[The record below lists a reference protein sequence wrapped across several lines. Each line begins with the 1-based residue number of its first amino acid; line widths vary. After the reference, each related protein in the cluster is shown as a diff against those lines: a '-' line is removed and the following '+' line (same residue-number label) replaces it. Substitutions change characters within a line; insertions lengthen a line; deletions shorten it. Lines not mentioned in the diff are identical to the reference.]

1 MKVHVQSDLID
12 GIVLAD
18 PAVFEKMDENILRAM
33 DIYLDKNGE
42 SELVYDFP
50 GEDWETVYVRES
62 RPFVSFVKSGGL
74 WIKLLSD
81 VEMDLAIEQAEK
93 VDSKDYITVTSGRI
107 IIVLAGELLQCLF
120 YPDLEMEVLGSLEL
134 PNGEYRISYVEE
146 EIINYTRLY
155 DGT

>member
-18 PAVFEKMDENILRAM
+18 PAVFERMDENILRAK

-42 SELVYDFP
+42 SELVYDFQ

-62 RPFVSFVKSGGL
+62 RPFVSFVESGGL

-134 PNGEYRISYVEE
+134 PDGEYSISYVEE
-146 EIINYTRLY
+146 GMINYTRLS